1 MGIFSD
7 IHRYREAGEG
17 MNYNNLEEFGEPAYS
32 LFTSSK
38 VFSLHHKIDVT
49 DENGILK
56 YHAETKFPSLH
67 DRTYISDAHGH
78 LISYVYRKFFT
89 LHERHFIEME
99 SGLSFEMATEWFHI
113 IKDIMNIE
121 GLAWQL
127 RGNILGLN
135 FQLYDQNGDVVA
147 LISQK
152 MLSLHDKYCIDIYQ
166 PDYEEVVVT
175 ILITLQHMMNDREVS
190 SSVSSSSSDS
200 SGK

>member
-135 FQLYDQNGDVVA
+135 FQLYDQNGEIVA

>member
-49 DENGILK
+49 DEKGILK

-127 RGNILGLN
+127 RGNILALN

-190 SSVSSSSSDS
+190 SSASSSSSDS

>member
-1 MGIFSD
+1 MGIFSN

-49 DENGILK
+49 DEKGILK

-135 FQLYDQNGDVVA
+135 FQLYDQNGELVA

>member
-38 VFSLHHKIDVT
+38 LFSLHHKIDVT

-190 SSVSSSSSDS
+190 SSAASSSSDS

>member
-38 VFSLHHKIDVT
+38 IFSLHHKIDVT

>member
-7 IHRYREAGEG
+7 IFRFREAGEPV
-17 MNYNNLEEFGEPAYS
+17 NINNLEEFGEPEYS
-32 LFTSSK
+32 LFTSTK
-38 VFSLHHKIDVT
+38 VFSLHHRIEVT
-49 DENGILK
+49 DEQGFVRYNV
-56 YHAETKFPSLH
+56 ETKFPSLH
-67 DRTYISDAHGH
+67 DKTYITDAQGDDVAYIH
-78 LISYVYRKFFT
+78 RKLFT
-89 LHERHFIEME
+89 LHERHFIDMAD
-99 SGLSFEMATEWFHI
+99 GLSFEMATEWWHI

-135 FQLYDQNGDVVA
+135 FQLYDQNGEIAA

-152 MLSLHDKYCIDIYQ
+152 AISLHDKYCIDIYQ

-190 SSVSSSSSDS
+190 SSASSSSSDS

>member
-1 MGIFSD
+1 
-7 IHRYREAGEG
+7 
-17 MNYNNLEEFGEPAYS
+17 
-32 LFTSSK
+32 
-38 VFSLHHKIDVT
+38 
-49 DENGILK
+49 
-56 YHAETKFPSLH
+56 
-67 DRTYISDAHGH
+67 
-78 LISYVYRKFFT
+78 
-89 LHERHFIEME
+89 
-99 SGLSFEMATEWFHI
+99 
-113 IKDIMNIE
+113 MNIE

-190 SSVSSSSSDS
+190 SSASSSSSDS

>member
-1 MGIFSD
+1 MGIFSN

-32 LFTSSK
+32 LFTNSK

-49 DENGILK
+49 DEKGILK

-135 FQLYDQNGDVVA
+135 FQLYDQNGEIVA

>member
-38 VFSLHHKIDVT
+38 IFSLHHKIDVT
-49 DENGILK
+49 DEKGILK

-190 SSVSSSSSDS
+190 SSASSSSSDS

>member
-1 MGIFSD
+1 MGIFSN

-49 DENGILK
+49 DEKGILK

-190 SSVSSSSSDS
+190 SSASSSSSDS

>member
-49 DENGILK
+49 DEKGILK

-135 FQLYDQNGDVVA
+135 FQLYDQNGEIVA

>member
-1 MGIFSD
+1 MGIFSN

-49 DENGILK
+49 DEKGILK

-135 FQLYDQNGDVVA
+135 FQLYDQNGEIVA

-190 SSVSSSSSDS
+190 SSASSSSSDS